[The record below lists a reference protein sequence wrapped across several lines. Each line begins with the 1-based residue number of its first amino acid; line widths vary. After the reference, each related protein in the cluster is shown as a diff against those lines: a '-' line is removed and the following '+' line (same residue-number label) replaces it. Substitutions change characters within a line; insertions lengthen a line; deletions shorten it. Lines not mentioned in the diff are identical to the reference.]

1 MIRAVQLEWIFL
13 QRVTKNTGYTFV
25 VVEKLLWETLFMC
38 LFLGKLKYLT
48 PLVENLG
55 KMMVNKASLGLQ
67 NLVAS
72 KDKKYLSLQR
82 ASTELI

>member
-1 MIRAVQLEWIFL
+1 
-13 QRVTKNTGYTFV
+13 
-25 VVEKLLWETLFMC
+25 MC